1 MASEDTKDLAV
12 APPSLAKLIVGPLAL
27 LAMGSVWGLGFAL
40 SKVAVEAG
48 AHPAGLII
56 WETLGSGALLLLVC
70 AMLGRY
76 PRPQWLYLRNYIVNG
91 LLGFTIPGPILF
103 WTAPHLPVAVLTLM
117 IPMAPLLTYV
127 IILCLR
133 VERFDL
139 LRALGVVVGFAGV
152 ACIVLPE
159 SSLPETGQV
168 GWVLLG
174 LGASSFYALQN
185 VYIALHSP
193 PDSDVLTQT
202 TGMLLMAGLMGLPLA
217 AGLHGFLLPT
227 FPMTVPVQ
235 AAAAMLV
242 INAGMMMLFVWVV
255 RTVGPVFA
263 SMTANVITVAGVFWG
278 WVIFQEL
285 VSPWIWA
292 AIAAMAL
299 GVALV
304 TLRRA
309 VPVTPP
315 HP

>member
-1 MASEDTKDLAV
+1 MASEDTKDLAI

-40 SKVAVEAG
+40 SKVAGEAG

-76 PRPQWLYLRNYIVNG
+76 PRPQWRYLRNYIING

-103 WTAPHLPVAVLTLM
+103 WIAPHLPVAVLTLM

-133 VERFDL
+133 VERFDP
-139 LRALGVVVGFAGV
+139 LRALGVVAGFAGV

-159 SSLPETGQV
+159 SSLPEPGQV

-174 LGASSFYALQN
+174 LGAASFYALQN
-185 VYIALHSP
+185 LYIALHSP

-202 TGMLLMAGLMGLPLA
+202 TGMLLMAGFMALPLA
-217 AGLHGFLLPT
+217 AGLDGFLLPT

-278 WVIFQEL
+278 WIIFQEM
-285 VSPWIWA
+285 VSPWIWV

-299 GVALV
+299 GVGLV

-309 VPVTPP
+309 TPATPP
-315 HP
+315 ES